1 MKKLERKS
9 FNMIK
14 ANITNMYL
22 ALYLLQ
28 KAFSLKSVANKS
40 VLSLLLFNIVLEGLA
55 KAIR

>member
-14 ANITNMYL
+14 ANIANMYL

>member
-1 MKKLERKS
+1 
-9 FNMIK
+9 MIK
-14 ANITNMYL
+14 ANIANMYL